1 MTLPE
6 IASRDEWR
14 KARVALLAD
23 EKAMTKARDALS
35 TKRRTLP
42 MVRIEKDY
50 RFDGPEGSVSLLD
63 IFDGHRQLIIQHFM
77 FDPSWE
83 DGCPSC
89 TAGADELSAGLLR
102 HLEARDTAFAV
113 VSRAPLEKLERY
125 KKKRGWDFRWYSSF
139 GSDFNYDFHV
149 SLDPSVAQVEYNFRG
164 PDELKAHGAEWIGL
178 ARRLCRQCG
187 PYRSG
192 SGKRCLAWAFRQP
205 SGRHRCRPASAALP
219 MALWLG

>member
-89 TAGADELSAGLLR
+89 TAGADELSAELLR
-102 HLEARDTAFAV
+102 HLDTREAGTLQEEARV
-113 VSRAPLEKLERY
+113 GLPLV
-125 KKKRGWDFRWYSSF
+125 FI
-139 GSDFNYDFHV
+139 V
-149 SLDPSVAQVEYNFRG
+149 
-164 PDELKAHGAEWIGL
+164 
-178 ARRLCRQCG
+178 RQ
-187 PYRSG
+187 
-192 SGKRCLAWAFRQP
+192 
-205 SGRHRCRPASAALP
+205 
-219 MALWLG
+219 